1 MTLTNPLTIWRGTPD
16 IKCLLPNT
24 EKLPSTFVTAVISQW
39 IGWCT
44 ASMEPSWS
52 SIPLQPWEHWVNLF
66 GQLVRCCIFPSPCF
80 HAPLPCPLNSVT
92 NFDKLATLPLNSISL
107 YLPLSFF
114 RENIHTYLSP
124 ISYSKW
130 LISLLKS
137 IFSWFFLE
145 ARCAA
150 IANGYF
156 ACGINRVGTERFP
169 NEFTSGDGKPAHKEF
184 GHFYGSSYV
193 AAPDGSRT
201 PVSFRL

>member
-1 MTLTNPLTIWRGTPD
+1 MFARIFSFIQKLLIFIGLVTLTNPLTIWRGTPD

-66 GQLVRCCIFPSPCF
+66 GQLVRCCNFPSFPC
-80 HAPLPCPLNSVT
+80 APYPPKQRCQLWLKLNEVGNTALKLHFSLLPA
-92 NFDKLATLPLNSISL
+92 FF
-107 YLPLSFF
+107 FF

-137 IFSWFFLE
+137 IFSWFF
-145 ARCAA
+145 
-150 IANGYF
+150 
-156 ACGINRVGTERFP
+156 
-169 NEFTSGDGKPAHKEF
+169 
-184 GHFYGSSYV
+184 
-193 AAPDGSRT
+193 
-201 PVSFRL
+201 